1 MQKNRT
7 KTMIALVTVLLVG
20 LTTSAYARPGGGEGR
35 RGPPPEAIEAC
46 QGKSANAPCSFT
58 GRYDDTLEGTCFA
71 PPDADELACA
81 PEGGPPER
89 GPR

>member
-7 KTMIALVTVLLVG
+7 NTMLAVLL
-20 LTTSAYARPGGGEGR
+20 LLHASLATTASARPGGGEGR

-46 QGKSANAPCSFT
+46 EGKSANDPCSFT
-58 GRYDDTLEGTCFA
+58 GRRDDTIEGTCFA
-71 PPDADELACA
+71 PPDIDQLACA

-89 GPR
+89 GGR